1 MSNLVQDTVALLRL
15 RAGPQDLPASWA
27 LTAAAML
34 FFALQAMVTAQN
46 LSGAGEAARSVLAL
60 ALQFAGITILLRVR
74 GHPERLQQTLLALAL
89 TGIALGLL
97 AYLFLLQANPEVD
110 QPFLALV
117 WFGIFG
123 WSLAVDAN
131 IFRHALGVTMST
143 GVLIA
148 VLLLA
153 FTYVVL
159 ELAFRQV

>member
-1 MSNLVQDTVALLRL
+1 MNDLFKGLIDLLRL
-15 RAGPQDLPASWA
+15 RAGPQDMPASWPLTGLLMAIFMGQA
-27 LTAAAML
+27 LI
-34 FFALQAMVTAQN
+34 TAQN
-46 LSGAGEAARSVLAL
+46 LGGASEAARSVLSVAV
-60 ALQFAGITILLRVR
+60 QFTAVAVLLRLR
-74 GHPERLQQTLLALAL
+74 RHPERLQQTLLALAG

-97 AYLFLLQANPEVD
+97 AYVFLLQADPQVD
-110 QPFLALV
+110 QPWLALV

-143 GVLIA
+143 GVLIS

-159 ELAFRQV
+159 ELAFR

>member
-1 MSNLVQDTVALLRL
+1 MNELFKRLIDLLRL

-27 LTAAAML
+27 ITGLVMAIFMGQ
-34 FFALQAMVTAQN
+34 ALITAQN
-46 LSGAGEAARSVLAL
+46 LGGATEAARSVLSVVV
-60 ALQFAGITILLRVR
+60 QFTAVAVLLRLR
-74 GHPERLQQTLLALAL
+74 KHPERLQQTLLALAG

-97 AYLFLLQANPEVD
+97 AYVFLLQADPEVD
-110 QPFLALV
+110 QPWLALV

-131 IFRHALGVTMST
+131 IFRHALGITMST

-153 FTYVVL
+153 FTFVVL
-159 ELAFRQV
+159 ELAFR

>member
-1 MSNLVQDTVALLRL
+1 MNELFKRLIDLLRL

-27 LTAAAML
+27 ITGVVMAIFMGQ
-34 FFALQAMVTAQN
+34 ALITAQN
-46 LSGAGEAARSVLAL
+46 LGGATEAARSVLSVVV
-60 ALQFAGITILLRVR
+60 QFTAVAVLLRLR
-74 GHPERLQQTLLALAL
+74 KHPERLQQTLLALAG

-97 AYLFLLQANPEVD
+97 AYVFLLQADPEVD
-110 QPFLALV
+110 QPWLALV

-131 IFRHALGVTMST
+131 IFRHALGITMST

-153 FTYVVL
+153 FTFVVL
-159 ELAFRQV
+159 ELAFR